1 MCRDP
6 FSRCS
11 YKPKDEVNTQLAIR
25 LTSNFINSELRK
37 DEWHIIQPRV
47 PYLITSQEPFH
58 SSILNLQNIA
68 TNNGMIIMIINSIFI
83 WIFFSLN
90 IYFLLNLC
98 RFSIIHVII
107 NKNQEIFL
115 IASLRGREKQ
125 KICNK
130 IYENLIFIKLIK
142 NQVSSLTPVVTLVNE
157 TFSIRRKFFSK
168 DII

>member
-1 MCRDP
+1 
-6 FSRCS
+6 
-11 YKPKDEVNTQLAIR
+11 
-25 LTSNFINSELRK
+25 
-37 DEWHIIQPRV
+37 
-47 PYLITSQEPFH
+47 
-58 SSILNLQNIA
+58 
-68 TNNGMIIMIINSIFI
+68 MIINSIFI